1 MGLASGMYKLLKLL
15 HILVVIFGLGSVS
28 LNALYGREARL
39 RRGPGGLAITEANL
53 FVTEV
58 ATYIIYL
65 IPVTGIL
72 LVMAS
77 DKVWSFSD
85 VWVWLSLLL
94 WVVGVGISHGVMK
107 PTVKKM
113 IATMKEMESAGPPAA
128 GAQGPPPQVAVME
141 QLGARLGTFGPV
153 LTVLLIVIVA
163 LMIWKP
169 GS

>member
-1 MGLASGMYKLLKLL
+1 MGPGSGLYKLLLLL
-15 HILVVIFGLGSVS
+15 HILMVIFGLGSVS
-28 LNALYGREARL
+28 LNALYGREARV
-39 RRGPGGLAITEANL
+39 RRGAVGLGITEANL
-53 FVTEV
+53 FVTDI

-72 LVMAS
+72 IVLAS
-77 DKVWSFSD
+77 DKLVKFSQT
-85 VWVWLSLLL
+85 WIWLSLLL

-113 IATMKEMESAGPPAA
+113 IVAMREMESGPPPA
-128 GAQGPPPQVAVME
+128 GGPPPQVAQLE
-141 QLGARLGTFGPV
+141 KLGARLGQFGPI

-169 GS
+169 GGPSF